1 MKKMLIKVINYI
13 KKLWDTIKIY
23 KKYNINDNNIKISL
37 AKTYNNMGLV
47 NYSKGSYKEAIDNY
61 LDAIKYSDKF
71 IIFYFNIALAY
82 HLDGNN
88 IEARTY
94 IKRLKDKLNNH
105 YDISIMQLIV
115 KIFIV

>member
-13 KKLWDTIKIY
+13 KKPWDTIKIY

-47 NYSKGSYKEAIDNY
+47 NYSKGGYKEAIDNY

-71 IIFYFNIALAY
+71 IIFYF
-82 HLDGNN
+82 
-88 IEARTY
+88 
-94 IKRLKDKLNNH
+94 
-105 YDISIMQLIV
+105 SI
-115 KIFIV
+115 